1 MSRQNIKLISVVFFM
16 LSAAFYLLHENHS
29 LSKQNNEEIFSS
41 VKEVHDGDTI
51 SAIINQKKE
60 KVRLIGIDAPEIG
73 QNPWGMEAKKYLET
87 LLSSSGWKVKLEFD
101 IDKRDKYGR
110 ILAYLWTT
118 RGEMVNLLMLKSG
131 NALLFTLPPNVKYV
145 NDLRTAQR
153 EAKDGEFGIW
163 GEKGMKERPGAYRR
177 EHPL

>member
-153 EAKDGEFGIW
+153 EAKDGGCGIW
-163 GEKGMKERPGAYRR
+163 GEKGLKERPGDYRR